1 MQLFTAMLGID
12 KKMTRE
18 NFLQLIEKW
27 NKENPH
33 QENRISDL
41 NLSEIGKTSFVIEA
55 NSLRLSMA
63 EYSRCG
69 IIAVRFEKT
78 EPDGVVWTTDYV
90 MNDWSV
96 TICAEPSP
104 RTSRSPHHIS
114 SPC

>member
-41 NLSEIGKTSFVIEA
+41 NLS
-55 NSLRLSMA
+55 
-63 EYSRCG
+63 
-69 IIAVRFEKT
+69 
-78 EPDGVVWTTDYV
+78 
-90 MNDWSV
+90 
-96 TICAEPSP
+96 
-104 RTSRSPHHIS
+104 
-114 SPC
+114 